1 MYALC
6 RKIKDGQFLWHFCG
20 HTRSLIWHWLK
31 TEVGIRSTTHLFFF
45 SPHIQSNQT
54 LMLRRICV
62 TMVAKLSLR
71 KYLHK
76 LHIILLPWKLLNV
89 IRVYLL
95 KPCWNRILSTV
106 TKHCGWAA
114 LFSDYKWCLSW
125 SQSRSVVSIRDS
137 GSAAVTAKSSGF
149 VLIVW
154 QVRCENTQSP
164 FSFYGEYDGIV
175 FFMVLRAGCH
185 SVFLSE
191 LTLLIQWSLT

>member
-6 RKIKDGQFLWHFCG
+6 RKIKDGQFLRS
-20 HTRSLIWHWLK
+20 RSLFDTALIKDWSWDKKHN
-31 TEVGIRSTTHLFFF
+31 TPVFFF
-45 SPHIQSNQT
+45 LHIRSNQT

-89 IRVYLL
+89 IVVYLL
-95 KPCWNRILSTV
+95 KPCWNRILSII

-125 SQSRSVVSIRDS
+125 FQSRSVVGIRDL
-137 GSAAVTAKSSGF
+137 GSAAVTTKSSGF
-149 VLIVW
+149 VFIVW

-164 FSFYGEYDGIV
+164 FSFYGEYYGIV
-175 FFMVLRAGCH
+175 FLWFWEQGVIQSFCQNLP
-185 SVFLSE
+185 SWYSE
-191 LTLLIQWSLT
+191 V